1 MTITWSAPAARC
13 SRALA
18 AIVAASPCPTIP
30 STGGLMQIPKFDVDP
45 WFRRTGVWIVDGDC
59 YSARHGMIRTP
70 SAAAIGAYAA

>member
-1 MTITWSAPAARC
+1 
-13 SRALA
+13 
-18 AIVAASPCPTIP
+18 
-30 STGGLMQIPKFDVDP
+30 MQIPKFDVDT